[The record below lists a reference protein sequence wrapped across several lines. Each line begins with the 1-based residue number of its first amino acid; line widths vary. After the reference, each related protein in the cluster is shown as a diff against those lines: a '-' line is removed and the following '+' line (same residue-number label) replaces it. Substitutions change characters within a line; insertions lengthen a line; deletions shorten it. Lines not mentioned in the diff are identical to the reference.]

1 MTKKQADFFEGI
13 TTSPSGKEAL
23 SCGKTFS
30 PNANKVLSSN
40 SDSKDLTLRSVFPR
54 YKDIGTVQ
62 REIEASP
69 HLSSIFH
76 SWDSFRQKEFL
87 DFCCGN
93 RGIRI
98 LYDSFFKYV
107 FDPDAGHKE
116 LSRLISILL
125 GQDVR
130 SLRILPNESH
140 LGSDY
145 TLVIMD
151 IIVETSDGSVVN
163 VEVQKIGYMFPG
175 ERAACYNADLLLRQ
189 YQRVRKEY
197 SSDNISD
204 ANSGKNQSSD
214 PDRSGTEVK
223 FNYKYIRPVFTIVF
237 MEKSTKE
244 FHRFPDHYIHAFR
257 QTSDSG
263 LELNLLQN
271 FLFVPLDIF
280 KRHFTE
286 RITAV
291 PQKSLTEK
299 EAWLAFL
306 SSDDPQVILRLL
318 EQYPDIFRPLYDR
331 ICTMCRN
338 TEEMMNMFSKELSIL
353 DKNTT
358 IMMIEEQRETIEQQ
372 NQVIEQK
379 DETIS
384 LQGRVISQQ
393 NKDLSQKDETIQQQ
407 NQEIERLRKELE
419 EARRAKA

>member
-1 MTKKQADFFEGI
+1 MG
-13 TTSPSGKEAL
+13 P
-23 SCGKTFS
+23 
-30 PNANKVLSSN
+30 
-40 SDSKDLTLRSVFPR
+40 
-54 YKDIGTVQ
+54 
-62 REIEASP
+62 
-69 HLSSIFH
+69 
-76 SWDSFRQKEFL
+76 
-87 DFCCGN
+87 
-93 RGIRI
+93 
-98 LYDSFFKYV
+98 
-107 FDPDAGHKE
+107 
-116 LSRLISILL
+116 
-125 GQDVR
+125 
-130 SLRILPNESH
+130 
-140 LGSDY
+140 
-145 TLVIMD
+145 
-151 IIVETSDGSVVN
+151 
-163 VEVQKIGYMFPG
+163 
-175 ERAACYNADLLLRQ
+175 
-189 YQRVRKEY
+189 
-197 SSDNISD
+197 
-204 ANSGKNQSSD
+204 
-214 PDRSGTEVK
+214 
-223 FNYKYIRPVFTIVF
+223 
-237 MEKSTKE
+237 
-244 FHRFPDHYIHAFR
+244 R

-291 PQKSLTEK
+291 PQKPLTEK

-379 DETIS
+379 DETI
-384 LQGRVISQQ
+384 
-393 NKDLSQKDETIQQQ
+393 QQQ